1 MYEACHPK
9 VKGSKHSSGCEN
21 KNKQIH
27 QALKN
32 PGTPDSPLSVTVI
45 CITSTSTRSYCID
58 RTLSLIEHIQFQKF
72 FHSRMEGTSSMRA
85 RLTGESPS
93 LGATC
98 VAPSAEEGC
107 KMCLHCRRFFCCM
120 ICIPPLQTAHRHCL
134 SSVYKLRCYELGTT
148 LPEQLDFVS
157 Q

>member
-32 PGTPDSPLSVTVI
+32 PGIPDSPLSVTVI

-58 RTLSLIEHIQFQKF
+58 RTLSLMSTHSFRNSFIQ
-72 FHSRMEGTSSMRA
+72 EWRA
-85 RLTGESPS
+85 
-93 LGATC
+93 
-98 VAPSAEEGC
+98 
-107 KMCLHCRRFFCCM
+107 
-120 ICIPPLQTAHRHCL
+120 PLL
-134 SSVYKLRCYELGTT
+134 
-148 LPEQLDFVS
+148 
-157 Q
+157 